1 VSFIQTEARKKMS
14 AIRGPAPRLER
25 EPVVTRWRAS
35 VVLGED
41 SPLVEDLS
49 QSQDQQARRG
59 DSGSEQFDVGEP
71 RHGERLDE
79 GGERLAR
86 GL

>member
-1 VSFIQTEARKKMS
+1 MG
-14 AIRGPAPRLER
+14 AIRGPAPLLER
-25 EPVVTRWRAS
+25 EPVMMCWRSS

-41 SPLVEDLS
+41 SALVEDLS
-49 QSQDQQARRG
+49 QSQDQQTGRS
-59 DSGSEQFDVGEP
+59 DSSSEQFDVGEP
-71 RHGERLDE
+71 RHGERLNE